1 MTNLKEKNSI
11 FSQLRNRYRLVI
23 MNDETYEEVAAFR
36 LDRLSVYV
44 AMCSVFVILVGLTV
58 GLIVFTPMRY
68 YIPGYG
74 SQTERRQLMTM
85 KLRSDS
91 IEQKLK
97 YHEKYWNDVRM
108 VLNGSSSSNLDT
120 MLLMDVHMEQI
131 TD

>member
-1 MTNLKEKNSI
+1 MANLKEKNSI
-11 FSQLRNRYRLVI
+11 FNQLRNRYRLVI

-44 AMCSVFVILVGLTV
+44 TICSIFVILVGLTV
-58 GLIVFTPMRY
+58 ALIVFTPMRY

-74 SQTERRQLMTM
+74 SQTERRQLMAM

>member
-1 MTNLKEKNSI
+1 MANLKEKNSI
-11 FSQLRNRYRLVI
+11 FNRLRNRYRLVI

-44 AMCSVFVILVGLTV
+44 TICSIFVILVGLTV
-58 GLIVFTPMRY
+58 ALIVFTPMRY

-74 SQTERRQLMTM
+74 SQTERRQLMAM

>member
-11 FSQLRNRYRLVI
+11 FSRLRNRYRLVI
-23 MNDETYEEVAAFR
+23 MDDDTYEEVAAFR

-44 AMCSVFVILVGLTV
+44 TICSIFVILVGLTV
-58 GLIVFTPMRY
+58 ALIVFTPMRY

-74 SQTERRQLMTM
+74 SQTERRQLMAM

>member
-1 MTNLKEKNSI
+1 MANLKEKNSI
-11 FSQLRNRYRLVI
+11 FNQLRNRYRLVI

-44 AMCSVFVILVGLTV
+44 IICSIFVILVGLTV
-58 GLIVFTPMRY
+58 ALIVFTPMRY

-74 SQTERRQLMTM
+74 SQTERRQLMAM

>member
-1 MTNLKEKNSI
+1 
-11 FSQLRNRYRLVI
+11 

-44 AMCSVFVILVGLTV
+44 TICSIFVILVGLTV
-58 GLIVFTPMRY
+58 ALIVFTPMRY

-74 SQTERRQLMTM
+74 SQTERRQLMAM

-120 MLLMDVHMEQI
+120 MLLMDVHMEHI

>member
-11 FSQLRNRYRLVI
+11 FSRLRNRYRLVI

-44 AMCSVFVILVGLTV
+44 TICSIFVILVGLTV
-58 GLIVFTPMRY
+58 ALIVFTPMRY

-74 SQTERRQLMTM
+74 SQTERRQLMAM

>member
-1 MTNLKEKNSI
+1 MTNLKKKNSI
-11 FSQLRNRYRLVI
+11 FSRLRNRYRLVI
-23 MNDETYEEVAAFR
+23 MDDDTYEEVAAFR

-44 AMCSVFVILVGLTV
+44 TICSIFVILVGLTV
-58 GLIVFTPMRY
+58 ALIVFTPMRY

-74 SQTERRQLMTM
+74 SQTERRQLMAM